1 MTLSII
7 ILSWNTKDLTRNCL
21 RSIFANVKDLEYEV
35 IVVDNASQD
44 NSAEMIEKEFSQ
56 VKLIKNL
63 ENIGF
68 ARGNNQGFAISR
80 GEYVL
85 FLNSDT
91 IVPSPNFIS
100 VIPAF
105 NCGAI
110 TGKAGLKAGI
120 HTKSNDDSEIID
132 SRLRGND
139 NEVINKSPLRK
150 MMEVM
155 KNDSKIG
162 ALAPKLVYPDGE
174 FQDEFFRKIPSL
186 AQTFW
191 LYLLPM
197 SKLTYKIDFLRK
209 RYLTDI
215 NPEKSVF
222 VSDIN
227 LPGTALLMPSKLCR
241 DLGGWDEGTF
251 YWLED
256 VDLCQRIKKAGYKLY
271 YFAEAEII
279 HLGGASSAMWDDFRK
294 MYNFRKAYLYYF
306 RKHKGAFQS
315 FLVKWLFILN
325 ALFSAP
331 FLLFFGIFKRKFW
344 KKGIAALKF
353 SWKFLGA

>member
-1 MTLSII
+1 LTLSIV

-21 RSIFANVKDLEYEV
+21 RSIFDNVDDLECEV
-35 IVVDNASQD
+35 IVVDNDSQD
-44 NSAEMIEKEFSQ
+44 GSAEMIEKEFPQ

-68 ARGNNQGFAISR
+68 ARGNNQGFCESR

-91 IVPSPNFIS
+91 IAPSP
-100 VIPAF
+100 
-105 NCGAI
+105 
-110 TGKAGLKAGI
+110 KE
-120 HTKSNDDSEIID
+120 KSY
-132 SRLRGND
+132 
-139 NEVINKSPLRK
+139 LRK
-150 MMEVM
+150 MVEAI
-155 KNDSKIG
+155 KNDNKIG

-271 YFAEAEII
+271 YFADAEII
-279 HLGGASSAMWDDFRK
+279 HLGGASSAMWDDFKK

-306 RKHKGAFQS
+306 RKHKSAFQS

-325 ALFSAP
+325 ALTSAP
-331 FLLFFGIFKRKFW
+331 FLLFFGIFKRRFW

-353 SWKFLGA
+353 SWRFLGA